1 MRVILFTG
9 KGGVGKTSVAAATA
23 VQCARAGYRTVVMST
38 DPAHSL
44 GDSFDI
50 ELGADLTPISMNL
63 WAHEVSSLHEMQ
75 RHWVKLHEY
84 AVEVFATQGLDE
96 VVAEEVANPPG
107 MDEIASLMWIK
118 HYAQRN
124 EHDVL
129 IVDCA
134 PTGETLQLLT
144 FPDAAKWWLDK
155 IYPWERR
162 AMRVARPVLQ
172 PMMGIPLPSDEVF
185 ASLKDLLLDLGG
197 MRKVLTDP
205 AITTVRIVLNLEKMV
220 VKEAKRAYS
229 YLSLFGYVTDA
240 VVVNRL
246 LPAEVHDELFKKW
259 QQIHKRYEVE
269 VEQSFVGIPILNVPL
284 FDQEVVGET
293 MLLRMAEETYGSRDP
308 AEFFATTSPQRID
321 KDGTDYVLTLK
332 VPFADRTNVDLS
344 RHNGELYVTM
354 GNYRREIALPTVL
367 AKRDTAGATIA
378 DGELRVRFARRAE
391 PATAHETAG
400 GRKVK
405 GERR

>member
-1 MRVILFTG
+1 VRVILFTG

-44 GDSFDI
+44 GDSFDV
-50 ELGADLTPISMNL
+50 ELGTDLTPISNNL

-75 RHWVKLHEY
+75 RHWAKLHEY
-84 AVEVFATQGLDE
+84 AVEVFSTQGLDE

-118 HYAQRN
+118 HYAQRD

-162 AMRVARPVLQ
+162 AMRLARPVLQ
-172 PMMGIPLPSDEVF
+172 PMMGIPLPSDEVY

-205 AITTVRIVLNLEKMV
+205 AVTTVRIVLNLEKMV
-220 VKEAKRAYS
+220 VKEAKRAFS

-240 VVVNRL
+240 VIVNRL
-246 LPAEVHDELFKKW
+246 LPDEVHDELFKKW
-259 QQIHKRYEVE
+259 QRIHKRYEVE
-269 VEQSFVGIPILNVPL
+269 VQQSFAGIPILNVPL
-284 FDQEVVGET
+284 FDQEVVGEK
-293 MLLRMAEETYGSRDP
+293 MLLRMARETYGDRDP
-308 AEFFATTSPQRID
+308 ADHFAHSNPQRID
-321 KDGTDYVLTLK
+321 KDGSDYVLTLK
-332 VPFADRTNVDLS
+332 VPFVDRTAIDLS
-344 RHNGELYVTM
+344 RHNGELYVTV
-354 GNYRREIALPTVL
+354 GNYRREISLPSVL
-367 AKRDTAGATIA
+367 AKRDTAGATIH
-378 DGELRVRFARRAE
+378 DGELRVRFARRPEGA
-391 PATAHETAG
+391 ATSRPNLA
-400 GRKVK
+400 RKGK
-405 GERR
+405 G

>member
-23 VQCARAGYRTVVMST
+23 VQCAAAGYRTVVMST

-44 GDSFDI
+44 GDSFDVD
-50 ELGADLTPISMNL
+50 LGSNLTKISDNL
-63 WAHEVSSLHEMQ
+63 WAHEISALHEMQ
-75 RHWVKLHEY
+75 RHWGKLHEY

-118 HYAQRN
+118 HYAQRG

-144 FPDAAKWWLDK
+144 FPDAARWWLDK

-172 PMMGIPLPSDEVF
+172 PLMDIPLPKDEIF
-185 ASLKDLLLDLGG
+185 ASLKDLLLDLDG

-205 AITTVRIVLNLEKMV
+205 GISTVRIVLNLEKMV
-220 VKEAKRAYS
+220 VKEAKRAFS

-240 VVVNRL
+240 VIVNRL
-246 LPAEVHDELFKKW
+246 LPPDLHDDLFKNWQRIHRRYQAEVES
-259 QQIHKRYEVE
+259 
-269 VEQSFVGIPILNVPL
+269 SFEGIPIFNVPL
-284 FDQEVVGET
+284 FDSEVVGER
-293 MLLRMAEETYGSRDP
+293 MLKRMASATYGEQDP
-308 AEFFATTSPQRID
+308 ADRFVTTSPQRIA
-321 KDGTDYVLTLK
+321 KDGADYVLSLK
-332 VPFADRTNVDLS
+332 VPFVDRDDVDLS
-344 RHNGELYVTM
+344 RHNGELYVTV
-354 GNYRREIALPTVL
+354 GNYRREITLPRVL
-367 AKRDTAGATIA
+367 AQRETTGAGIQ
-378 DGELRVRFARRAE
+378 DGELRIRF
-391 PATAHETAG
+391 T
-400 GRKVK
+400 KK
-405 GERR
+405 GDSKK